1 MILSLYLLSIL
12 YTNSMGLI
20 IIHKCSPFINREIEK
35 KGYIIKEKDDKELLE
50 SIIKNSL
57 LFLIPG
63 YFLKKA
69 LVLTSKDIDID
80 KMIEDK
86 INKNEIVVLDEEQ
99 STIDTIFREEND
111 KLSLGKYDKIIPYKA
126 TSLEES
132 MYTKERYPNSE
143 DVDMDFWEEE
153 EKDLKPYLEDTV
165 NEIEVK
171 EIKKE
176 PIEEYLSSITEEE
189 LESMVKQ
196 LDIIRKLKKDSE
208 KFLNNK
214 AA

>member
-1 MILSLYLLSIL
+1 MIISLYLLSII

-20 IIHKCSPFINREIEK
+20 IISKCNPLIKNEIEK
-35 KGYIIKEKDDKELLE
+35 RGYVFKEKEDKELLKD
-50 SIIKNSL
+50 IIKSMI

-63 YFLKKA
+63 YYLSKA
-69 LVLTSKDIDID
+69 LKMPTKEEKLNKFIESKIDNNEI
-80 KMIEDK
+80 IA
-86 INKNEIVVLDEEQ
+86 INKND
-99 STIDTIFREEND
+99 STFDDAFKINSD
-111 KLSLGKYDKIIPYKA
+111 KLSIGKYDKIVPYKA
-126 TSLEES
+126 MSLEES

-153 EKDLKPYLEDTV
+153 EKDLRPYLED
-165 NEIEVK
+165 EVVEEVQ

-176 PIEEYLSSITEEE
+176 PMQEYLSSISDEE

-196 LDIIRKLKKDSE
+196 LDLIRKLKKDSE